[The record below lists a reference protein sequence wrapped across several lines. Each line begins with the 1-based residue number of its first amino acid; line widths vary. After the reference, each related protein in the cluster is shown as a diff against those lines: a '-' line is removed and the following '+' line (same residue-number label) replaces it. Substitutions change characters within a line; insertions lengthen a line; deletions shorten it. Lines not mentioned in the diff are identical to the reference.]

1 MNRRA
6 LIIILVAAALI
17 RLALLASAWNAPHRL
32 TTPDSHDYIQ
42 LANSLV
48 TSGNFGTYSDAEI
61 FRTPGYPLFLVP
73 SRLQLDGGWRLAAF
87 VQIAIDVALVA
98 LTFVLASRL
107 LDRRAA
113 IWAAAFQ
120 AVSCVAVAAS
130 LRILSDGLFAFLLT
144 VAILLLISHFRT
156 GKWRPLLAAAVV
168 VAVAAYVRPV
178 GLAFAAVVVLVLL
191 FRKLRFRRAGAFAGI
206 IVLAVAPWVVRNG
219 LAADYWGFSSFASD
233 SMFTYSAPA
242 VLAQTEGITIEE
254 GRQQM
259 LWRLDARSRNA
270 ESFGESYYDIALRKK
285 LALEVLAEHP
295 GTYAAI
301 HLRGSAIVWL
311 PGATD
316 IWEILGI
323 TVGQK
328 GTLFV
333 LHERGLWAAA
343 NHYLDGRLWALWF
356 LLPAVMLLGVK
367 YVLAIGVVVR
377 RVRLRMGS
385 TGWLILLTVLLFA
398 FAGGPA
404 ATPRFRVPI
413 APLISIAAGGGLAAL
428 IGWLRIRRES

>member
-17 RLALLASAWNAPHRL
+17 RLALLASAWNAPERL
-32 TTPDSHDYIQ
+32 ETPDSHDYIQ
-42 LANSLV
+42 LANSLII
-48 TSGNFGTYSDAEI
+48 SGSFGTYSDAEI

-73 SRLQLDGGWRLAAF
+73 SRLQLDGGWRLAVF

-98 LTFVLASRL
+98 VTFVLALRL
-107 LDRRAA
+107 LDRSAA

-120 AVSCVAVAAS
+120 AISCVAVAAS

-178 GLAFAAVVVLVLL
+178 GLAFAAVVVLILL
-191 FRKLRFRRAGAFAGI
+191 FRERRFRRAGAFAAI
-206 IVLAVAPWVVRNG
+206 IIAAVAPWVVRNG
-219 LAADYWGFSSFASD
+219 LAADYWGFSSFASE

-242 VLAQTEGITIEE
+242 VLAQTEGLTIDQ
-254 GRQQM
+254 GRQRM
-259 LWRLDARSRNA
+259 REGISLCNC
-270 ESFGESYYDIALRKK
+270 FGDGPPRIQRKER
-285 LALEVLAEHP
+285 ALEVLAEHP
-295 GTYAAI
+295 GAYAVI

-333 LHERGLWAAA
+333 LHEQGLWAAV

-367 YVLAIGVVVR
+367 YILAIGVVLR
-377 RVRLRMGS
+377 RVRLRMGA
-385 TGWLILLTVLLFA
+385 TGWLIMLTVLLFA

-413 APLISIAAGGGLAAL
+413 APLISVAAGGGLAAL
-428 IGWLRIRRES
+428 IGWLRSRRKS